1 MQNLPHYSTYR
12 SLLAKKQGKGF
23 SEAEVQEIL
32 CQVLAQLASLHDR
45 NQVHGSIS
53 LDTVVYDRDQKQTV
67 LLDGTGTNHRSYLAP
82 EILQTGQATLA
93 ADIYALGVVAIVLLT
108 GLPPESLK
116 APNDTWN
123 WRDRCTA
130 SDRFAQILHIALFAA
145 PTFRYVNAGRMLQS
159 LQPIMATSPLT
170 IATPAIAS
178 PPTIHNEFIPPLPPL
193 PPKISAED
201 LREELIL
208 DLEETFNLESDR
220 RDLGKSQ
227 EPDKNHQTI
236 PDLTGYKKKKSA
248 KGKFT
253 ANTKAKTRILLVILL
268 GLGVPAVALVG
279 GYCLIQSKFSTATPS
294 KDLLPINA
302 IVPISI
308 STLERTRIY
317 IDEIEKAEKKMDK
330 LLALAQDKYKN
341 TGNLTEVKTML
352 LAVPSNSRIRPK
364 ADKLLSQ
371 WQQDAKKNGALI
383 EKAEKAVNEGN
394 WQVAIDTIK
403 GISSTPYWQKRGSK
417 IAEIAKQRL
426 ASSIAPPLSPI
437 QVAPPPAVPLEPE
450 VVPFQAP
457 IPQDPI
463 PSVQEPPSYY
473 QPSPPER
480 SYPETYSA
488 PAPPPPRVAQ

>member
-1 MQNLPHYSTYR
+1 MQNLPQYSTYR
-12 SLLAKKQGKGF
+12 SLLTQKQGKGF
-23 SEAEVQEIL
+23 SEAEAKKIL

-45 NQVHGSIS
+45 NQAHGSIS

-82 EILQTGQATLA
+82 EILQKGQATLA

-159 LQPIMATSPLT
+159 LQPIMATSPST
-170 IATPAIAS
+170 IATPTIAS
-178 PPTIHNEFIPPLPPL
+178 PPKIHNEFIPPLPPL

-201 LREELIL
+201 LRDELIL
-208 DLEETFNLESDR
+208 DLEETFSLESDR
-220 RDLGKSQ
+220 RDLANSQ
-227 EPDKNHQTI
+227 EPDRNHQTI

-248 KGKFT
+248 KGKFI
-253 ANTKAKTRILLVILL
+253 ANTKAKTRIFLAVLL
-268 GLGVPAVALVG
+268 GLGVSAVGAVG
-279 GYCLIQSKFSTATPS
+279 GYCLLQSKFSATPS
-294 KDLLPINA
+294 KGLLSVNA

-308 STLERTRIY
+308 SMLERTRIY

-341 TGNLTEVKTML
+341 TGNLKEVKTML
-352 LAVPSNSRIRPK
+352 QAVPSNSRIRPK

-371 WQQDAKKNGALI
+371 WQQDTKKNEALLK
-383 EKAEKAVNEGN
+383 KAEKAVNEGN
-394 WQVAIDTIK
+394 WQMAIDTVK
-403 GISSTPYWQKRGSK
+403 GISSTPYWQKRGNK
-417 IAEIAKQRL
+417 IAAIAKQKL
-426 ASSIAPPLSPI
+426 ASSIAPPLPPI
-437 QVAPPPAVPLEPE
+437 QVTPSLEPE

-457 IPQDPI
+457 ISQDSI

-488 PAPPPPRVAQ
+488 PVPAPAPPPPRVAQ